1 MSAVRRQARG
11 RARIESILDAAEQ
24 LVGEVGYDEMTTN
37 AVAAR
42 AGISPGSLYQF
53 FGNKGE
59 ILDGLIARCSA
70 EMSQFW
76 EAQLSA
82 SAMELP
88 IDVVVDR
95 VMDAIV
101 AFKTSR
107 PAFWAL
113 FHGSVTSD
121 TLAEAA
127 RRLDGQLAERLDRV
141 YAVRAPHLT
150 PERRRLVAQVSVATV
165 KSLMPLVM
173 ERTGTDSAAA
183 IAELK
188 RVLTGYLTPALAPP
202 GSPESLDPPD
212 SRD

>member
-1 MSAVRRQARG
+1 MSAPVRRQARG

-24 LVGEVGYDEMTTN
+24 LVAEVGYDEMTTN

-53 FGNKGE
+53 FGNKAE

-76 EAQLSA
+76 EAQLGT

-95 VMDAIV
+95 VMDAMV

-121 TLAEAA
+121 VLAEAA
-127 RRLDGQLAERLDRV
+127 RRLDDQLAERLDRV
-141 YAVRAPHLT
+141 YAVRAPHLP

-173 ERTGTDSAAA
+173 ERNDPDAVT
-183 IAELK
+183 ELK

-202 GSPESLDPPD
+202 D
-212 SRD
+212 